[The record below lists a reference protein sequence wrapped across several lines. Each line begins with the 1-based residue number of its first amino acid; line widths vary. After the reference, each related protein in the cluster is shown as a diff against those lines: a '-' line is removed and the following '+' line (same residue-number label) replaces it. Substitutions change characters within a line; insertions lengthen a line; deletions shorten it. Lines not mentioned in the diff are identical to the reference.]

1 MAIESRLVDSTN
13 LEPVSHGGHSGL
25 PVVTSAQ
32 LSEGTP
38 LLGSLSLKYLR
49 EIGIY
54 VYENPA
60 GEARAAIADES
71 QLPLVE
77 TIAWTLQRQLA
88 AELANPEDITSALAS
103 ARAHDG
109 SNGQLQEPVQSPDYS
124 ETDEDAVDT
133 LRDLASGAPV
143 VRAVNEIIELATGR
157 RATDIHLEP
166 MRNSFRVRIRVD
178 GILTALRTYAKELGR
193 PIVSR
198 VKILAALNIA
208 ERRLPQDGRTRVR
221 VDDSEIDI
229 RVATMPT
236 AFGEAAILR
245 LLRRDKGIQAF
256 QDIGLSPRDLEAFQS
271 ALRATHG
278 MIVVTGPTGSGK
290 TTTLASAL
298 STLNDTT
305 RKILTIEDPI
315 EYEIEGVNQSQIK
328 PAIGLTFASALRAFL
343 RQDPDVIMVGE
354 MRDAETV
361 RVGIQASLTGHLVLT
376 TLHTNTAAAAITRL
390 IDLQVEPF
398 LLSASV
404 RCIVAQRLVRKLC
417 LHCRQQTR
425 ADAAFLAKD
434 PRFHA
439 LNVAGERVWEAGKCE
454 RCGGTGYN
462 GRRAVFEVLS
472 VDEEIRA
479 MITRSATEEE
489 IERAAKTAGMTTLIE
504 DGIRTALAG
513 ETSLEEVLRV
523 TAFR

>member
-1 MAIESRLVDSTN
+1 VALVQSTN
-13 LEPVSHGGHSGL
+13 LGPGSADPQFSL
-25 PVVTSAQ
+25 PAATFAE
-32 LSEGTP
+32 LSKGVP

-49 EIGIY
+49 DVGMYI
-54 VYENPA
+54 YENPQ
-60 GEARAAIADES
+60 GEARVAIADAD
-71 QLPLVE
+71 QLPLLE
-77 TIAWTLQRQLA
+77 TIAWTLQRQLV
-88 AELANPEDITSALAS
+88 AELASPEDIASALDGAGAHE
-103 ARAHDG
+103 ARL
-109 SNGQLQEPVQSPDYS
+109 GQLPDPVRASDYL
-124 ETDEDAVDT
+124 ENGEDTIDA

-143 VRAVNEIIELATGR
+143 VRAVNEIIELAVGR

-166 MRNSFRVRIRVD
+166 MRAGFRVRIRVD
-178 GILTALRTYAKELGR
+178 GILTTLRTYTPELGR

-208 ERRLPQDGRTRVR
+208 ERRLPQDGRTRVQ
-221 VDDSEIDI
+221 VGDSEVDI

-245 LLRRDKGIQAF
+245 LLQRDKGVQAF
-256 QDIGLSPRDLEAFQS
+256 QEIGLSPRDLDAFQS

-290 TTTLASAL
+290 TTTLAGAL
-298 STLNDTT
+298 STLNDAT

-315 EYEIEGVNQSQIK
+315 EYEIEGVSQSQIK
-328 PAIGLTFASALRAFL
+328 PSIGLTFASALRAFL

-398 LLSASV
+398 LLSASL

-417 LHCRQQTR
+417 IHCRRQTR
-425 ADAAFLAKD
+425 VDAKYLEKE
-434 PRFHA
+434 PRYHV
-439 LNVAGERVWEAGKCE
+439 LNVSGVHIWEAGKCE
-454 RCGGTGYN
+454 RCTGTGYN
-462 GRRAVFEVLS
+462 GRRAVFEVLP
-472 VDEEIRA
+472 VDEKIRGL
-479 MITRSATEEE
+479 ITRGAPEEE
-489 IERAAKTAGMTTLIE
+489 IERAAKAAGMTTLIE

-513 ETSLEEVLRV
+513 ETSLDEVLRV